1 MAKHTRTPDQK
12 AHELAMQRLR
22 RAISKANRKMPPVSI
37 SRHWCHV
44 AVSTCTSAPRTITE
58 IEGLLGYNFG
68 CLLSPA
74 PETPSP
80 PFLRFPSAPAMSP
93 AFFLAGARN
102 LLWSPAAFLPSL
114 PCCWSTVERSTV
126 DDAPVQDVDDGPVQ
140 TVDDAPVQTVWPVQT
155 VDDELAPAPMDDA
168 PVQAVDDGPVQTV
181 GDELAP
187 APMAD
192 APVQAVDRLKQ
203 QEERIAAAHRWRTA
217 RAGSSVALRC
227 GPSKAARRKSTMRE
241 VQKLANSRPKQ
252 QTVNFRA
259 CGPRLLRGNVQ
270 PPERLDPVGW
280 RNHDGDKKAIKKYE
294 KRREYEK
301 SHPEGKLQLYDR
313 EVENA
318 LKVLER
324 EKESARQDE
333 RKKLS
338 QQAEALKEGM
348 RNIKKAKRG
357 IEKEIVRRV
366 GKQVYEAGKKK
377 LR

>member
-1 MAKHTRTPDQK
+1 
-12 AHELAMQRLR
+12 MQRLR

-140 TVDDAPVQTVWPVQT
+140 TVGDELAPAPMVDAPVQTVWPIH
-155 VDDELAPAPMDDA
+155 
-168 PVQAVDDGPVQTV
+168 
-181 GDELAP
+181 
-187 APMAD
+187 
-192 APVQAVDRLKQ
+192 
-203 QEERIAAAHRWRTA
+203 IAAAHRWRTA

>member
-1 MAKHTRTPDQK
+1 MVYK
-12 AHELAMQRLR
+12 
-22 RAISKANRKMPPVSI
+22 S
-37 SRHWCHV
+37 SR
-44 AVSTCTSAPRTITE
+44 ITE
-58 IEGLLGYNFG
+58 RVPAEATKTSRVGRRRTREAVLLVCVGRSGSQAGLL
-68 CLLSPA
+68 
-74 PETPSP
+74 
-80 PFLRFPSAPAMSP
+80 
-93 AFFLAGARN
+93 
-102 LLWSPAAFLPSL
+102 
-114 PCCWSTVERSTV
+114 
-126 DDAPVQDVDDGPVQ
+126 
-140 TVDDAPVQTVWPVQT
+140 
-155 VDDELAPAPMDDA
+155 
-168 PVQAVDDGPVQTV
+168 
-181 GDELAP
+181 
-187 APMAD
+187 
-192 APVQAVDRLKQ
+192 
-203 QEERIAAAHRWRTA
+203 
-217 RAGSSVALRC
+217 
-227 GPSKAARRKSTMRE
+227 RE